1 MALAMPVLA
10 VFMSLVMLSAM
21 LLRITC
27 LLMRYIDIVVP
38 SVFYKIDGAAAGI
51 VFAAVLAPVLL
62 MTGRHVHVKGLIND
76 TDRYGM
82 NHDRSCVNEFGL
94 GKTPYVNAAVKAG
107 LGDTDRHPDI
117 GGVCG
122 CGGNKDDHDGTQE
135 MFHDCLPLI
144 LMFISLDGP
153 EETASHSLIFN
164 NNNAPTEIALT
175 SAAVV

>member
-82 NHDRSCVNEFGL
+82 NHDRSCVNEFRM
-94 GKTPYVNAAVKAG
+94 GKTPYVKATVKAG

-117 GGVCG
+117 GGVCSRG
-122 CGGNKDDHDGTQE
+122 DNKDDHDGTQE
-135 MFHDCLPLI
+135 MFHGCLPLI

-153 EETASHSLIFN
+153 EGTASHSIKYSTITTHQQRLR
-164 NNNAPTEIALT
+164 
-175 SAAVV
+175 